1 MDKQE
6 EFKKVFLKKE
16 MHDYYYIISF
26 LLIFS
31 FFIFYI
37 IKPSLTTAFSLKTEL
52 DELET
57 IYSAYNKNIIEVRK
71 ISLFLQNSV
80 EEIDLVDKAIPQM
93 PETKTL
99 IEDIKNAAT
108 NNEVSLNN
116 LSLSSFDLKNSSKS
130 NQFKNLVLTMDTSGK
145 YTNIINFTQQLFRQ
159 KRLKTIQN
167 FKIGKKEDELVISSD
182 EGQLKVSIQLAGY
195 YL

>member
-6 EFKKVFLKKE
+6 EFKKIFLKKE

-37 IKPSLTTAFSLKTEL
+37 IKPSLTTAFSLKVEL
-52 DELET
+52 DELEQV
-57 IYSAYNKNIIEVRK
+57 YAAYNKNIAEIRK
-71 ISLFLQNSV
+71 ISIFLQNSV
-80 EEIDLVDKAIPQM
+80 TEVDLVDKAIPQM

-108 NNEVSLNN
+108 NNKVSLNN

-130 NQFKNLVLTMDTSGK
+130 NQFKTLILTMDTAGE
-145 YTNIINFTQQLFRQ
+145 YNNIIDFTQQLFRQ
-159 KRLKTIQN
+159 KRLKTIQSL
-167 FKIGKKEDELVISSD
+167 KIGEEDNEVLMSSG
-182 EGQLKVSIQLAGY
+182 EAQLKVSIQLSGY